1 VAERERVKRDHA
13 KLIDAILAVLPGEQ
27 VKDRTIALD
36 TRRQQLEVE
45 LSASPA
51 PALVRFHPGMA
62 EV

>member
-1 VAERERVKRDHA
+1 VV
-13 KLIDAILAVLPGEQ
+13 PGEQ
-27 VKDRTIALD
+27 VKDRTVALD

-51 PALVRFHPGMA
+51 PALMRFHPGMA